1 MLRNNEIIIHKNKPE
16 RNKGRYVIVTS
27 KKKTKIGEELVHLF
41 SKTQCYSRYFN
52 NNCSIMTYNLL
63 SAVGHGSA
71 LEQPISSHADDN
83 ENDTE
88 TCFLYIIK

>member
-1 MLRNNEIIIHKNKPE
+1 
-16 RNKGRYVIVTS
+16 
-27 KKKTKIGEELVHLF
+27 
-41 SKTQCYSRYFN
+41 
-52 NNCSIMTYNLL
+52 MTYNLL

-88 TCFLYIIK
+88 NLASLCRKNK